1 MKILNIIRS
10 ETDKNADYFMEKF
23 ATDNESKTIELN
35 ADTTD
40 WDSLIDDI
48 FESDK
53 VVCWW

>member
-1 MKILNIIRS
+1 MKILNIIRT
-10 ETDKNADYFMEKF
+10 EADKNADYFMEKF